1 MKNLINK
8 IIYSGTRGAIN
19 PHVVRRILFSN
30 VIFLTLPIVYLAF
43 MLLDFQVYLQPLSE
57 MHFDQLTVPL
67 MIIFCVIGIFLNRKG
82 FSYLGRVAF
91 LIIWPLL
98 MHILPIILLQT
109 PSDYYLAYPLG
120 LVFHAVLIQ
129 LLISHKKESITYYT
143 FLSISLILIVTS
155 KKFLLHF
162 DLDPNRVNS
171 PIVGNEYYTL
181 VGILYWL
188 LSNTLIFYVINVLD
202 GVIEKNELQRA
213 ELEETN
219 NELQAMNDKVDH
231 VNKSLEEQVQ
241 NRTKDLEEANKT
253 LMNYSFYNA
262 HLIKGP
268 FCRIKGLVMLKE
280 KNAIDNAEY
289 AIRLNQSIEE
299 LQTAIGNMQDHLNEA
314 DKSKK

>member
-1 MKNLINK
+1 MKNLINN

-30 VIFLTLPIVYLAF
+30 VIFLTLPIVYFAF
-43 MLLDFQVYLQPLSE
+43 MVLDFQVYLQPLSE

-67 MIIFCVIGIFLNRKG
+67 MIIYCIIGIVLNKKG
-82 FSYLGRVAF
+82 YSYVGRISF
-91 LIIWPLL
+91 LILWPLL
-98 MHILPIILLQT
+98 MHILPIILLKS

-129 LLISHKKESITYYT
+129 LLISHKKEAITYYV
-143 FLSISLILIVTS
+143 FLFISFTLIMTS

-162 DLDPNRVNS
+162 DLDTSRVNS
-171 PIVGNEYYTL
+171 PIVGNEYYSL

-202 GVIEKNELQRA
+202 GVIEKNEMQRA

-219 NELQAMNDKVDH
+219 NELQAMNDKVDN
-231 VNKSLEEQVQ
+231 VNKSLEEQVH
-241 NRTKDLEEANKT
+241 NRTKELEEANKT

-289 AIRLNQSIEE
+289 AERLNQSIEE

-314 DKSKK
+314 DKSNS